1 MLVEPGRDSAALIEQ
16 LRAGLRNSQSTLADF
31 TAQCSANLRRL
42 ERLATLARALHD
54 DTLAATFER
63 LNAHAE
69 TMARRKLARLRPGRY
84 VARDFMDG
92 DARAAGPIPI
102 VAAVDI
108 NAEAVVVDF
117 TGTSPRVDSN
127 INCPLSV
134 TAAAVYYVFY
144 CLKAPGTPACAGS
157 LRPVTLRAPAG
168 CLVNAQAPAAVAA
181 ENVATSQRLVGVL
194 LMALL
199 SAAPTLMP
207 AASADTMNNVAMG
220 GAHRDY
226 YETIGGGG
234 AGCRGPGLDARQT
247 HMTTTLNTSIEI
259 FESVYPARITPMRC
273 DAVRAAWAS
282 TGAVMGGC
290 ANTSLPQRARLKSA
304 ASATAFPTVR
314 GEYSV
319 DQRTHSGR
327 HFRAQNRV
335 VHEGHAAIPAMWV
348 FDAHRTGP
356 ECLRYAISQRRRAVR
371 ARRPPEPAEVF
382 ELADLSAGFHRR
394 RTRRRLRYR
403 DRSLPER

>member
-69 TMARRKLARLRPGRY
+69 TMARRKLARLRPGHY

-144 CLKAPGTPACAGS
+144 CLKAPARRPAPVACGRSHCA
-157 LRPVTLRAPAG
+157 
-168 CLVNAQAPAAVAA
+168 
-181 ENVATSQRLVGVL
+181 
-194 LMALL
+194 
-199 SAAPTLMP
+199 
-207 AASADTMNNVAMG
+207 
-220 GAHRDY
+220 
-226 YETIGGGG
+226 
-234 AGCRGPGLDARQT
+234 
-247 HMTTTLNTSIEI
+247 
-259 FESVYPARITPMRC
+259 
-273 DAVRAAWAS
+273 
-282 TGAVMGGC
+282 
-290 ANTSLPQRARLKSA
+290 
-304 ASATAFPTVR
+304 
-314 GEYSV
+314 
-319 DQRTHSGR
+319 
-327 HFRAQNRV
+327 
-335 VHEGHAAIPAMWV
+335 
-348 FDAHRTGP
+348 
-356 ECLRYAISQRRRAVR
+356 RRRAASSMHKRLPQWLPKMLQPV
-371 ARRPPEPAEVF
+371 
-382 ELADLSAGFHRR
+382 SASSA
-394 RTRRRLRYR
+394 YC
-403 DRSLPER
+403 